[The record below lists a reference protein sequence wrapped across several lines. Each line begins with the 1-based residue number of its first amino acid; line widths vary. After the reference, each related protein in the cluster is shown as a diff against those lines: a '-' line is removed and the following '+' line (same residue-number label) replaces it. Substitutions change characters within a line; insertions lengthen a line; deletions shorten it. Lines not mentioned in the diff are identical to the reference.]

1 MSAALNI
8 LRHTPRGE
16 SRAPPSPRPSSADA
30 PHWLHCSALPH
41 EQPKLPTATDI
52 DCHRRKY
59 GDSRGAGRLR
69 RRVRAARRDLRDAGG
84 AGRGDGGGAG
94 ARAGGGRRGRG
105 GGGDAAEGHG
115 AARAA
120 AVPARQG
127 VREHGRRP
135 GVGGGGDA
143 ARRRRQ
149 ARPAPRRRV
158 ELPGRVLLGARRVP
172 AGDAH
177 AQGRARAPP
186 RPGDA
191 VQAVAAAAGD
201 GRARGAEGRRAAEGE
216 APRRGAQD
224 GEGGARPPN
233 SRRPAQFVGPRN
245 SSARAMFRPAHFV
258 GPRNSAR
265 ARLRRRPRPRP
276 RPAGGRAGAGVAAV
290 LEAPRLLPLQDLRRP
305 RARGRPPD
313 RRQEGVHPGPPPRPR
328 RPRQGRR
335 RRRRR
340 RRRQPDGDGVGGA
353 GAVGGDGGGVCVR
366 RRRPLRHAREHVR
379 RAGGVWRRAAAV
391 RRPPRPP
398 AQSGGAIPPAQRNAG
413 VLRRTPL

>member
-1 MSAALNI
+1 MEAA
-8 LRHTPRGE
+8 
-16 SRAPPSPRPSSADA
+16 
-30 PHWLHCSALPH
+30 
-41 EQPKLPTATDI
+41 Q
-52 DCHRRKY
+52 
-59 GDSRGAGRLR
+59 
-69 RRVRAARRDLRDAGG
+69 
-84 AGRGDGGGAG
+84 
-94 ARAGGGRRGRG
+94 ARALAAV
-105 GGGDAAEGHG
+105 DAAE
-115 AARAA
+115 AA
-120 AVPARQG
+120 AETQQKDTALLARLRYLRGKACASTADGQGSAEAETLLADAVKLDPLLVDAWNCLGECFWARGEFPLAMHTLKGALAHRRDPATLCKLSQLLRAMG
-127 VREHGRRP
+127 AREAQK
-135 GVGGGGDA
+135 GDA
-143 ARRRRQ
+143 QQKEKHLVEARKM
-149 ARPAPRRRV
+149 AKEA
-158 ELPGRVLLGARRVP
+158 
-172 AGDAH
+172 
-177 AQGRARAPP
+177 RARA
-186 RPGDA
+186 
-191 VQAVAAAAGD
+191 
-201 GRARGAEGRRAAEGE
+201 RRAT
-216 APRRGAQD
+216 
-224 GEGGARPPN
+224 
-233 SRRPAQFVGPRN
+233 RRPAQFVGPRN

-313 RRQEGVHPGPPPRPR
+313 RRQEGVHAGPPPRPR

-398 AQSGGAIPPAQRNAG
+398 AHSGGAIPPAQR
-413 VLRRTPL
+413 RRTSAHAPLTPRPPPSQVRARRRD